1 MIDLFSTERENRVG
15 GGTWEGCGPCLREIL
30 SLRQLSLALFTN
42 WSLSKLRFNAAGKIR
57 MQMALL
63 AAETGQAGNP

>member
-15 GGTWEGCGPCLREIL
+15 GEGDRPCLREIL

-63 AAETGQAGNP
+63 AAETG

>member
-1 MIDLFSTERENRVG
+1 MIDLFSTEQENRVG
-15 GGTWEGCGPCLREIL
+15 GGRGDRPCLREIL

-42 WSLSKLRFNAAGKIR
+42 WSLSKLQFNAAGKIR

-63 AAETGQAGNP
+63 AAETG